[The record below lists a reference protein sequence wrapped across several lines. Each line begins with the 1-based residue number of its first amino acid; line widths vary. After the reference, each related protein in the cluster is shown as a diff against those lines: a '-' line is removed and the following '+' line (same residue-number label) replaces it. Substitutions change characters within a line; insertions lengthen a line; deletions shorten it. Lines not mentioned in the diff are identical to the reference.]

1 MEAFHAADSKYK
13 EKITKH
19 FAAYALENADFVPLI
34 IESAG
39 AIHPRM
45 IREIQSLVTLS
56 DQRQPIHHSFTI
68 RNSFQYW
75 THYISISAVRGTMGK
90 LIEARKNA
98 QSKVTR
104 LLNDNLL
111 HSIHAQSIPPP
122 FLLFNQH
129 TAAHH
134 PSTEQFN
141 SLVQNTSTEPITMQL
156 PL

>member
-1 MEAFHAADSKYK
+1 MHLKMQILFPR
-13 EKITKH
+13 
-19 FAAYALENADFVPLI
+19 VI
-34 IESAG
+34 IESTG

-98 QSKVTR
+98 QSILVFLMIIYFTLFMHSQSPR
-104 LLNDNLL
+104 LFY
-111 HSIHAQSIPPP
+111 
-122 FLLFNQH
+122 FLI
-129 TAAHH
+129 
-134 PSTEQFN
+134 
-141 SLVQNTSTEPITMQL
+141 NTL
-156 PL
+156 PLTIHPPSNLTALYRTHQQSQLLCNCLCRLNL